1 MNTSGARHQSL
12 TRFTHLGTK
21 SRCGATTFFLNFGRG
36 GIGIFGS
43 RKSGSKCGESSP
55 VDIRWLVF
63 KEGIQYASPN
73 IIGEKSDCGTSSFSP
88 LLFYIATPSQAIDAV
103 SQCDIIQESK
113 MQALVKPWLDKRLH
127 FPFLEKGAML

>member
-1 MNTSGARHQSL
+1 MTFSL
-12 TRFTHLGTK
+12 D
-21 SRCGATTFFLNFGRG
+21 FGRG

-55 VDIRWLVF
+55 VDIRCAVF
-63 KEGIQYASPN
+63 NGGIQYASPN

-88 LLFYIATPSQAIDAV
+88 LLFYIATPSQAIDTH
-103 SQCDIIQESK
+103 SRYGIIQASK
-113 MQALVKPWLDKRLH
+113 MQTPTKPWLDKRLH